1 MKLLFGF
8 LLLVVLGL
16 ADLQAQ
22 QQRPGGSTGRGGSF
36 GRQMDANGDGKISR
50 EEFPGPKEM
59 FDQFD
64 KNKNNFLS
72 EEERNAMRQSRGRGG
87 FGRGNSG
94 GGFRRPNQAESPNQ
108 AEQLFMA
115 VDGNKDKSLS
125 AKEWQSYFGK
135 ILTEG
140 DANKDGNLSVE
151 EWQAW
156 RQRRQENSRPSGRG
170 VGGGLQMGDP
180 APKLS
185 AQFMTQKGSLEF
197 NKITR
202 LSVIIFGSYT

>member
-1 MKLLFGF
+1 MKLLFGL
-8 LLLVVLGL
+8 LLLVVLEL

-36 GRQMDANGDGKISR
+36 GRQMDADGDGKISR

-64 KNKNNFLS
+64 KDKNNFLS

-87 FGRGNSG
+87 FSRGNSG
-94 GGFRRPNQAESPNQ
+94 GGSRRPNHAEIPNQ

-125 AKEWQSYFGK
+125 PKEWQSYFGK

-140 DANKDGNLSVE
+140 DSNKDGNLSAE

-156 RQRRQENSRPSGRG
+156 RQRMQRARPGNRVS
-170 VGGGLQMGDP
+170 GGLQEGDP

-185 AQFMTQKGSLEF
+185 VQFMTQKGSLEF